1 MTAYGRASDVSPL
14 GKLVVEIH
22 SVNRK
27 MRDVQVY
34 LPRDFLR
41 FDIDVRKWIA
51 SEIERGQ
58 ITVRVSLLEEGDN
71 KKLSEAHL
79 AQLKSLKNQWEQVA
93 TALHFDPKQCV
104 DLHFLVGQMHAEVL
118 GELEEDTCRSALQ
131 RVVHAA
137 LDELMQMKWVEGR
150 ALTADIHKR
159 LKEIEDRLH
168 AIEQRREEPCER
180 YRKKMTERLEE
191 LLGQITPD
199 LEERIAREVVLLAE
213 RMDITEEL
221 VRLNA
226 HLMQFRNHLASA
238 DKAVGRTLEF
248 LVQEM
253 LREVNTIGSKSLD
266 IEISAAVVAIK
277 SELEKVRE
285 QIQNIE

>member
-1 MTAYGRASDVSPL
+1 MSKSMTAYGRASDVSPI

-58 ITVRVSLLEEGDN
+58 VTVRATLLEEGEN
-71 KKLSEAHL
+71 KNLSEAHL
-79 AQLKSLKNQWEQVA
+79 TQLKSLKNQWDQVA
-93 TALHFDPKQCV
+93 AALHYDPKECV
-104 DLHFLVGQMHAEVL
+104 DLHFLVGQMHEEVL
-118 GELEEDTCRSALQ
+118 GDLNEDTCRTALQ

-159 LKEIEDRLH
+159 LKEMEDRLH
-168 AIEQRREEPCER
+168 VIERRREEPCER
-180 YRKKMTERLEE
+180 YRKKITERLEE
-191 LLGQITPD
+191 VLGQITPD
-199 LEERIAREVVLLAE
+199 
-213 RMDITEEL
+213 
-221 VRLNA
+221 
-226 HLMQFRNHLASA
+226 
-238 DKAVGRTLEF
+238 
-248 LVQEM
+248 
-253 LREVNTIGSKSLD
+253 
-266 IEISAAVVAIK
+266 
-277 SELEKVRE
+277 
-285 QIQNIE
+285 